1 MISPCGRLQKD
12 GAWMLFQGIDTKYIN
27 MVLGVMGLQHS
38 LHLNGKNWL
47 KNLVYY
53 SIKNS
58 MVCPQGFNY

>member
-38 LHLNGKNWL
+38 LHLNGKN
-47 KNLVYY
+47 
-53 SIKNS
+53 
-58 MVCPQGFNY
+58 